1 MFSQKDRQIKVIDTG
16 HASFINP
23 LTPGVPGL
31 TFTLGNLCGQ
41 DYISEAGV
49 LDLEDV

>member
-1 MFSQKDRQIKVIDTG
+1 MVSLKDKMVKIIDIG
-16 HASFINP
+16 HATFANP

-41 DYISEAGV
+41 DYISVNGV
-49 LDLEDV
+49 LGMEDI